1 MVSVRV
7 LARSGPLARATRAV
21 GDVARG
27 ATLTGARERIAAE
40 SAGRAVLSRRPT
52 ESDDAVGDDGGSGCD
67 ATGGGVT
74 GAGAGVGA
82 ERGAAHAKSREAS
95 APTIVRVRVRVRSG
109 WPHAVGTVV

>member
-67 ATGGGVT
+67 ATGGVT

-109 WPHAVGTVV
+109 SPHAVGTVV